1 MLNKQHGL
9 KMCPNNIGHD
19 IEKESDYKK
28 DDKTATST
36 PSISN
41 QIDLLATKSF
51 KIRSD
56 IENMINITL
65 PLSTPNK
72 KSQSYLAT
80 IDKGQ
85 EEFNEEK
92 ISTKENLEGHMDNN
106 IISNDV
112 LESSSLKT
120 KLLTLIQQ
128 LQSINDELIKCLKNL
143 NERFEQQKEFIN
155 IAAHEIRSPTQ
166 AIIGYTELLALEPQ
180 NSKKYHDLIVKNSEM
195 LNVLVSNILDTSR
208 IDNKTLNLKKE
219 RFDIVKLINQIVEDK
234 SNRLNSEKEISIL
247 IRNNIFEFD
256 EKTNDETRPPDKSKY
271 DNSFMIYADKGRIAQ
286 VITNLLENAIRHT
299 NSGGD
304 IIVILSKNVPTKH
317 HGLTDNN
324 NKSRK
329 DNELLIQVRD
339 TGRGITSDVLPNL
352 FSKFMSDP
360 NSGRTGLGLYISKNI
375 IEAHGG
381 KISAKNNNDKEHNV
395 GATFSIVLPLCTEG

>member
-1 MLNKQHGL
+1 
-9 KMCPNNIGHD
+9 MCPNNIGHD

-51 KIRSD
+51 KIRSEID
-56 IENMINITL
+56 NMINITL

-72 KSQSYLAT
+72 KNQSYLAT
-80 IDKGQ
+80 IDTSQ

-299 NSGGD
+299 SSGGD
-304 IIVILSKNVPTKH
+304 IIVVLSKNVPTKD

-324 NKSRK
+324 KSLK